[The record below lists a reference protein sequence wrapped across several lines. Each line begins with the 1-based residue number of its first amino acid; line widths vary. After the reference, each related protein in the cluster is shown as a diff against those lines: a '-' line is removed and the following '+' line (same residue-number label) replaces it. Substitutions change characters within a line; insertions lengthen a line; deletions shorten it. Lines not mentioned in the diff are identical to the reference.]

1 MTNVLAVNAVVPKQI
16 DTQYFLRATKQGVP
30 IDNQVPRTY
39 QVYTGTGNQTIDYDG
54 SNEIRIFG
62 PTLTGP
68 LNINLG
74 PLRRL
79 RNMVGRI
86 LTINIIAPIN
96 QTITLSSAPAFLMIN
111 GTGLQQFTHVIPADN
126 ISKSLT
132 VYFHSSSYLNVD
144 YGASSTSVV
153 PSTEPRT
160 ATLSMEYA
168 YGTTTFI
175 SVPIF
180 YFPDSTFYTLLYND
194 PEGTKEGAVV
204 PLFGGIA
211 GPGTRTLDFVYYPAP
226 RRTDTTTVTG
236 HLEQAG
242 FPKVSFSCI
251 LKPILSNVY
260 EHEYFIA
267 CNSNSTNTMYDPF
280 VDTGSSPVAVDVN
293 GNKVLTDM
301 NPKAIAVDIADSL
314 LFYVLDS
321 SDTVIRWRSF
331 TTGES
336 GDLLDV
342 ATQPVSRWP
351 SGRIQDIAFDEKL
364 CTLLVLSTNSVSPCK
379 ILGIPIK
386 PYDNNTPS
394 VVNMG
399 PVTCSQVFGFG
410 IGSVPYSIAV
420 CPISRAV
427 YVATKQTPLT
437 SNIIQLLPY
446 PMITG
451 TLTGNIYVHPTIIT
465 GAMAITCTAIGTLL
479 IHFEATKELY
489 RVDNTGGISTGSP
502 ISDVALLYTL
512 PQFHKSLAP
521 NCYGWRQG

>member
-1 MTNVLAVNAVVPKQI
+1 MTNVLAVNAVVPKKI

-68 LNINLG
+68 LTINMG

-96 QTITLSSAPAFLMIN
+96 QTITLSSAPAFMMIN

-132 VYFHSSSYLNVD
+132 VYFHSSSHLNVD

-160 ATLSMEYA
+160 STLSIEYP
-168 YGTTTFI
+168 YGTNTFI
-175 SVPIF
+175 SVPSF
-180 YFPDSTFYTLLYND
+180 YIPDSTFYTLLYND
-194 PEGTKEGAVV
+194 PEETKEGAIE
-204 PLFGGIA
+204 PLSGA
-211 GPGTRTLDFVYYPAP
+211 VSGPGTQYLDFIYRPSP
-226 RRTDTTTVTG
+226 RRTETTTVTG
-236 HLEQAG
+236 YLQQAG
-242 FPKVSFSCI
+242 LPKISFSAV
-251 LKPILSNVY
+251 LKPILRNVY
-260 EHEYFIA
+260 DHEYFIA
-267 CNSNSTNTMYDPF
+267 CNSDSTTSMYDPL
-280 VDTGSSPVAVDVN
+280 VDTGSSPLAVDVN
-293 GNKVLTDM
+293 GNKVLTDTD
-301 NPKAIAVDIADSL
+301 PRAIAVDIADSL

-321 SDTVIRWRSF
+321 SNTTIMWKSY
-331 TTGES
+331 TTGET
-336 GDLLDV
+336 GTLLDV
-342 ATQPVSRWP
+342 STQPVSRWP
-351 SGRIQDIAFDEKL
+351 SGTIQDIAFDEKIS
-364 CTLLVLSTNSVSPCK
+364 TLLVLSTNSLTPCK

-386 PYDNNTPS
+386 PYDNNNPG
-394 VVNMG
+394 VVDMG
-399 PVTCSQVFGFG
+399 PVTCSQLLGFG
-410 IGSVPYSIAV
+410 AGSVPYSIAV

-427 YVATKQTPLT
+427 YVATKQTPTT
-437 SNIIQLLPY
+437 SNINQLFPY
-446 PMITG
+446 PIING
-451 TLTGNIYVHPTIIT
+451 TNPGNSYVHPTITT
-465 GAMAITCTAIGTLL
+465 GAISITCTAVGTLL
-479 IHFEATKELY
+479 VHFEDTKELY
-489 RVDNTGGISTGSP
+489 RVANTGGINTGSP
-502 ISDVALLYTL
+502 PSDVVLLYTL